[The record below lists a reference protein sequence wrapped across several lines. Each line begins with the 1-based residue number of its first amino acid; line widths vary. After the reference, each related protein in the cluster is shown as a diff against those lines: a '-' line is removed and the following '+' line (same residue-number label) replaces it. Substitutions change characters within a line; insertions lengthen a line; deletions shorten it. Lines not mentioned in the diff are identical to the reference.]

1 MLKTLQVKTLTE
13 RRVKMGESIVVE
25 DMSIPCEGV
34 MLLGRVYRPSEESV
48 YPAVA
53 ICHGFPGD
61 TKNMDLAEELAL
73 NGVAVLIF
81 YYMGAWGSGGE
92 FRLTNLVPSTV
103 AAVKYLRGLGCVDP
117 DRVGLISLS
126 MGTVPLTKCMSL
138 DPSLRTGVLMSPAS
152 DLKPWSQEQ
161 YLDNIVPVF
170 LKSAEGKL
178 AGWTEEKLRQDIR
191 VAASELNPIET
202 VRKINAP
209 LMVVLGTN
217 DTLTTPPE
225 IRRLYEAANEP
236 KRLVEIEGA
245 DHEFTEHR
253 IPLQK
258 AVIEWVTFHL

>member
-1 MLKTLQVKTLTE
+1 
-13 RRVKMGESIVVE
+13 MGAAIVVQ
-25 DMSIPCEGV
+25 DVSIPCEGV
-34 MLLGRVYRPSEESV
+34 RLLGRLYRPNDESV

-53 ICHGFPGD
+53 VCHGFPGD

-73 NGVAVLIF
+73 NDVAALVF

-92 FRLTNLVPSTV
+92 FRLTNLAPSTA
-103 AAVKYLRGLGCVDP
+103 AAVKYLRDLDSVDP
-117 DRVGLISLS
+117 DRVGLIALS
-126 MGTVPLTKCMSL
+126 MGAMPLTKCMSV
-138 DPSLRTGVLMSPAS
+138 DPSIKTGVLMSPAS

-178 AGWTEEKLRQDIR
+178 SGWTEEKLRLD
-191 VAASELNPIET
+191 VMEAASELNPIET
-202 VRKINAP
+202 VRKIHAP

-236 KRLVEIEGA
+236 KKLVEIMDA
-245 DHEFTEHR
+245 NHEFSEHR

-258 AVIEWVTFHL
+258 AVIDWVSTHL

>member
-1 MLKTLQVKTLTE
+1 
-13 RRVKMGESIVVE
+13 MGESIVVE
-25 DMSIPCEGV
+25 DVYIPCEGAR
-34 MLLGRVYRPSEESV
+34 LLGRLYRPNEESV

-53 ICHGFPGD
+53 VCHGFPGD

-73 NGVAVLIF
+73 NGVVVLIF

-92 FRLTNLVPSTV
+92 FRLTNMVPSTV
-103 AAVKYLRGLGCVDP
+103 AAVKYLRGLGFVDP

-126 MGTVPLTKCMSL
+126 MGTVPLTKCMSV

-170 LKSAEGKL
+170 LKMAEGKL
-178 AGWTEEKLRQDIR
+178 VGWTEEKLRQD
-191 VAASELNPIET
+191 VKAVASELNPIET

-258 AVIEWVTFHL
+258 AIIDWVSSHL

>member
-1 MLKTLQVKTLTE
+1 
-13 RRVKMGESIVVE
+13 MGASIVVE
-25 DMSIPCEGV
+25 DVSIPCEGV
-34 MLLGRVYRPSEESV
+34 TLLGRVYRPSEESV

-53 ICHGFPGD
+53 ICHGYPGD

-92 FRLTNLVPSTV
+92 FRLKNLVPSTV
-103 AAVKYLRGLGCVDP
+103 AAVKYLRGLGFVDP

-138 DPSLRTGVLMSPAS
+138 DPSLKTGVLMSPAS
-152 DLKPWSQEQ
+152 DLKPWAQEP

-178 AGWTEEKLRQDIR
+178 AGWTEEELRQDIR

-202 VRKINAP
+202 VRKIKAP
-209 LMVVLGTN
+209 LLVVLGTN

-225 IRRLYEAANEP
+225 IRRLYEAAKEP

-245 DHEFTEHR
+245 DHEFNEHR

-258 AVIEWVTFHL
+258 AVIEWVTFNL

>member
-1 MLKTLQVKTLTE
+1 
-13 RRVKMGESIVVE
+13 
-25 DMSIPCEGV
+25 
-34 MLLGRVYRPSEESV
+34 VYRPSEESV

-73 NGVAVLIF
+73 NGVAVLVF

-92 FRLTNLVPSTV
+92 FRLTNLAPSTV
-103 AAVKYLRGLGCVDP
+103 AAVKYLRGLSFVDP
-117 DRVGLISLS
+117 DRVGLISFS
-126 MGTVPLTKCMSL
+126 MGAVPLTKCMSV
-138 DPSLRTGVLMSPAS
+138 DRSLRTGILMSPAS

-202 VRKINAP
+202 VTEINAP

-225 IRRLYEAANEP
+225 IRGLYEAANEP

-253 IPLQK
+253 IPLQN
-258 AVIEWVTFHL
+258 AVIEWVTSHL

>member
-1 MLKTLQVKTLTE
+1 
-13 RRVKMGESIVVE
+13 MGESIIVE
-25 DMSIPCEGV
+25 DVSIPCGGV
-34 MLLGRVYRPSEESV
+34 RLLGRLYRPNDESV

-92 FRLTNLVPSTV
+92 FRLTNLVPSTT
-103 AAVKYLRGLGCVDP
+103 AAVKYLRGLGFVDP

-126 MGTVPLTKCMSL
+126 MGTVPLTKCMSV

-170 LKSAEGKL
+170 LKMAEGKL
-178 AGWTEEKLRQDIR
+178 AGWTEEKLRLDVR
-191 VAASELNPIET
+191 EAASSELNPIET
-202 VRKINAP
+202 VMEIHAP

-217 DTLTTPPE
+217 DTVTMPPD

-236 KRLVEIEGA
+236 KKLVEIEGA
-245 DHEFTEHR
+245 DHEFSEHR

-258 AVIEWVTFHL
+258 VVIDWVISHL

>member
-1 MLKTLQVKTLTE
+1 
-13 RRVKMGESIVVE
+13 MGESIVVE
-25 DMSIPCEGV
+25 DVFIPCEDV
-34 MLLGRVYRPSEESV
+34 RLLGRLYRPNDESV

-53 ICHGFPGD
+53 VCHGYPGD
-61 TKNMDLAEELAL
+61 NKNMDLAEELAI

-92 FRLTNLVPSTV
+92 FRLPNLTPSTV
-103 AAVKYLRGLGCVDP
+103 AAVKYLRSLDFVDP
-117 DRVGLISLS
+117 DRVGLISFS
-126 MGTVPLTKCMSL
+126 MGALPHTKCMSV

-161 YLDNIVPVF
+161 RLESIVPVF
-170 LKSAEGKL
+170 LKMAEGKL
-178 AGWTEEKLRQDIR
+178 AGWTEEKLRQDLKA
-191 VAASELNPIET
+191 AASELNPIET
-202 VRKINAP
+202 VTEIHAP

-217 DTLTTPPE
+217 DTVAMPPD

-236 KRLVEIEGA
+236 KKLVEIDGA